1 MNERA
6 TVEEFREFLEYLQAN
21 VIEIND
27 HELSVYV
34 VSDSTCLQIIMQDL
48 FDFKFTKV
56 KMKNIY
62 QIFFTR
68 TPKILLRI
76 KQYEGNGE
84 KRSREY
90 NLQ

>member
-1 MNERA
+1 
-6 TVEEFREFLEYLQAN
+6 
-21 VIEIND
+21 
-27 HELSVYV
+27 
-34 VSDSTCLQIIMQDL
+34 MQDL